1 MDGILIINK
10 GKKYT
15 SHDVV
20 SKVKKILYTSK
31 VGHTGTLDPN
41 ATGVLP
47 LLLNKGTLLSKYLIN
62 HDKIYEVSLKLGE
75 KTDTADA
82 EGKIIKKEELSEEIF
97 EERKIINILESFL
110 GEQLQ
115 TPPMYSAIK
124 VKGKKLYEY
133 ARKGQKVELEPRQIQ
148 IYNINLE
155 KIIVEDRVIK
165 FKVECSKGTYIRSL
179 CEDIAEKLGT
189 IGYMKDLNR
198 LKVGEF
204 ELKDSITLDDLE
216 KMKIEEIE
224 KLIIPI
230 EDIFKNTD
238 IVELNDK
245 NLALFLNGAFSRN
258 SKKLNLKDGLY
269 RIYNNNKFIGIGISK
284 NSELKRDIII

>member
-115 TPPMYSAIK
+115 TPPIYSAIK

-230 EDIFKNTD
+230 EDIFKNKD
-238 IVELNDK
+238 IIELNDK

>member
-10 GKKYT
+10 EKKYT

-20 SKVKKILYTSK
+20 SKVKKILHTSK

-82 EGKIIKKEELSEEIF
+82 EGQIIKKEELSEEIF

-115 TPPMYSAIK
+115 TPPIYSAIK

-189 IGYMKDLNR
+189 IGYMKDLKR

>member
-10 GKKYT
+10 EKKYT

-20 SKVKKILYTSK
+20 SKVKKILHTSK

-115 TPPMYSAIK
+115 TPPIYSAIK

-133 ARKGQKVELEPRQIQ
+133 ARKGQKVEIEPRQIQ

-189 IGYMKDLNR
+189 IGYMKDLKR

>member
-20 SKVKKILYTSK
+20 SKVKKILHTSK

-115 TPPMYSAIK
+115 TPPIYSAIK

-133 ARKGQKVELEPRQIQ
+133 ARKGQKVEIEPRQIQ

-189 IGYMKDLNR
+189 IGYMKDLKR

>member
-115 TPPMYSAIK
+115 TPPIYSAIK

-133 ARKGQKVELEPRQIQ
+133 ARKGQKVEIEPRQIQ

-189 IGYMKDLNR
+189 IGYMKDLKR